1 MYAELLIGFIF
12 ILIFSDSRQPI
23 FQFADKVKNVYIVFL
38 GLFMVMDSNLF
49 KPMDKLIN
57 KFLPFLVIA
66 YLCVAFSPIMLTSL
80 QKTFSFTILLI
91 IGPNYMLLALRRGGW
106 DFLGSL
112 IWWLLLFLAA
122 GIVTKYA
129 YPAIATLEGR
139 YSGLMGN
146 PNSIG
151 LFAVTTLMFITVISE
166 FNPKILTRPEKVGAY
181 FLIIAS
187 LILSGSRNAMF
198 TGMIFLMFRVFYKL
212 SPFIGF
218 LIFVFVIFLYQYI
231 ESNFANIVIS
241 LGLEEFF
248 RLETLQSGS
257 GRLVAWEFGW
267 EHIKESVVIGSG
279 WGFTE
284 DLYRRYYDFL
294 SIQGHQGNAHNSYI
308 TFWLDTGIF
317 GLFFYLVGLLRAFI
331 NCAKNT
337 RSAIPL
343 MYAVGFHAFFESW
356 LTGSLNP
363 FTIQLLLLL
372 TLMAYPPGIEIPMDA
387 AAEIKDGEKEDPG
400 QLPVATVS

>member
-1 MYAELLIGFIF
+1 MYAELLIGFIL

-23 FQFADKVKNVYIVFL
+23 FLFADKIKNVYIVFL

-57 KFLPFLVIA
+57 KFMPFLVIA

-106 DFLGSL
+106 DFLNSL
-112 IWWLLLFLAA
+112 IWTLLLFLVA
-122 GIVTKYA
+122 GIAMKYTF
-129 YPAIATLEGR
+129 PEIATLEGR

-151 LFAVTTLMFITVISE
+151 LFAVTTLMFITIISE
-166 FNPKILTRPEKVGAY
+166 FNPKILTRPEKIGAY
-181 FLIIAS
+181 ALIIVS
-187 LILSGSRNAMF
+187 LIFSGSRNAMF
-198 TGMIFLMFRVFYKL
+198 TGLIFLMFRFFYKL

-218 LIFVFVIFLYQYI
+218 FLFVFMIFLYQYI
-231 ESNFANIVIS
+231 EFNFANIVIS
-241 LGLEEFF
+241 LGLGEFF

-267 EHIKESVVIGSG
+267 EWISKSPLIGSG

-317 GLFFYLVGLLRAFI
+317 GLLFYLVGLLRSFL

-372 TLMAYPPGIEIPMDA
+372 TLMAYPPGIEIPMDS
-387 AAEIKDGEKEDPG
+387 AAEIADGEKENPD
-400 QLPVATVS
+400 QLPVATAS